1 MNTMTINYSF
11 QLKFLFPLFW
21 VCLGLYSCSNDN
33 FIEDVI
39 PTSLHNSTSALGL
52 TSKNSIPIKKYIS
65 SDNWMA
71 SLADDIDI
79 REVSI
84 PATHDSGTNGLMSL
98 AKCQNLSISDQ
109 LNAGIRFLDIRVTPQ
124 GEGSISNFSL
134 KLSHTFVSSTGFKDV
149 LADVKKFLASNPSE
163 TILIKIARDSGAE
176 YDLPEN
182 RKENIFFYNEYAA
195 YKINIKLENFVT
207 QYLIAQEINKGYA
220 SLFTQT
226 SSIKNKITM
235 GSLRGRVLLFYD
247 YSKFPKSF
255 QKINS
260 ISVGLYEDNVDKV
273 QVLPAT
279 NPVLLVQDFYKN
291 TWYTSKSADES
302 KKRGLINDFMNA
314 RHKLALQKVIDK
326 YNGIKN
332 TNNSPFSFNY
342 ISMSGVVTSP
352 ENYSK
357 NLNSY
362 FLNTVVKNYIVPRT
376 FAANS
381 KSQISYKV
389 GFGITFFDFPSDE
402 LIKAVYSDN
411 F

>member
-1 MNTMTINYSF
+1 M
-11 QLKFLFPLFW
+11 KRFLIPSTTYAKSSLFIFGI
-21 VCLGLYSCSNDN
+21 LLFSSCSNQDLAD
-33 FIEDVI
+33 I
-39 PTSLHNSTSALGL
+39 TSASNA
-52 TSKNSIPIKKYIS
+52 TSANIELSTLSSKKVISIKNVGSN
-65 SDNWMA
+65 NWMA

-109 LNAGIRFLDIRVTPQ
+109 LKAGIRFLDIRVTPQ
-124 GEGSISNFSL
+124 GKGSISNFSL
-134 KLSHTFVSSTGFKDV
+134 KLSHTFVSSIAFKDV
-149 LADVKKFLASNPSE
+149 LSDVKNFLLANPSE

-176 YDLPEN
+176 YDLPDN
-182 RKENIFFYNEYAA
+182 RKENIFLYNEYAP
-195 YKINIKLENFVT
+195 YKNNIKLENFVT

-235 GSLRGRVLLFYD
+235 GSLRGRALLFYD

-291 TWYTSKSADES
+291 TWYTSKSADGS
-302 KKRGLINDFMNA
+302 KKSGLITDFMTA

-352 ENYSK
+352 DDYAK

-376 FAANS
+376 FAANTKS
-381 KSQISYKV
+381 KLSYKV

-402 LIKAVYSDN
+402 LINAVYSDN